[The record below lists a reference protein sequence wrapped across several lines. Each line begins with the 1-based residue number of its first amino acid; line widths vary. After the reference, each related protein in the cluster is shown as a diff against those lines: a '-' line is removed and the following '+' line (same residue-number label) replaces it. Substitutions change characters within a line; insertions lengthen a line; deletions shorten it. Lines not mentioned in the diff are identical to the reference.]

1 MVLEGAKI
9 EELDDDFD
17 INEKDIIRPS
27 KPLGM
32 CKIRH
37 CVRKKAIR
45 DTRMRVMK
53 PCNSS
58 DEDSDKVQINHC
70 KMVKINKL
78 QKPRG
83 KINNRKYILV
93 IIVVNMVLLLYF
105 LVLDKKIRN
114 LKMRCIRTDCTD
126 SESDGDD
133 DDDEEDDEEDED
145 IEDEDSE
152 SMEAME
158 IGISPIDPISDQQV
172 PSTLINRQLL
182 EDYSGDENSMSS
194 RMSNKSDKNMADFD
208 GEDSGCDEELMQLAA
223 CAQTHLS
230 TQQLN
235 HMAFHSNFQ
244 TSKNVHP
251 CTQNITTTISNQFNI
266 ENVCKPG
273 STLLW
278 DLLQDDNIVR

>member
-1 MVLEGAKI
+1 M
-9 EELDDDFD
+9 
-17 INEKDIIRPS
+17 
-27 KPLGM
+27 
-32 CKIRH
+32 
-37 CVRKKAIR
+37 
-45 DTRMRVMK
+45 
-53 PCNSS
+53 
-58 DEDSDKVQINHC
+58 
-70 KMVKINKL
+70 
-78 QKPRG
+78 
-83 KINNRKYILV
+83 Y
-93 IIVVNMVLLLYF
+93 VVN
-105 LVLDKKIRN
+105 VLDKKIRN
-114 LKMRCIRTDCTD
+114 LKMRCIRTDCTEDD
-126 SESDGDD
+126 SESDGDE
-133 DDDEEDDEEDED
+133 DDDEEDEDEDED

-158 IGISPIDPISDQQV
+158 IGISPIDTTSDQQV
-172 PSTLINRQLL
+172 PSTLINRQML

-208 GEDSGCDEELMQLAA
+208 GEDSGCDEELLQLAA
-223 CAQTHLS
+223 RAQTHLS

-278 DLLQDDNIVR
+278 DLLQDDNIVSNI

>member
-1 MVLEGAKI
+1 M
-9 EELDDDFD
+9 
-17 INEKDIIRPS
+17 
-27 KPLGM
+27 
-32 CKIRH
+32 
-37 CVRKKAIR
+37 R

-70 KMVKINKL
+70 KLVKGTKL

-83 KINNRKYILV
+83 KINNRKLHLTNNKL
-93 IIVVNMVLLLYF
+93 IIIINICMYF
-105 LVLDKKIRN
+105 LNVLDKKIRN
-114 LKMRCIRTDCTD
+114 LKMRCIRTDCTEDD
-126 SESDGDD
+126 SESDADE
-133 DDDEEDDEEDED
+133 DDDEEDEDEDED

-158 IGISPIDPISDQQV
+158 IGISPIDTTSDQQV
-172 PSTLINRQLL
+172 PSTLINRQML

-208 GEDSGCDEELMQLAA
+208 GEDSGCDEELLQLAA
-223 CAQTHLS
+223 RAQTHLS

-235 HMAFHSNFQ
+235 HMAFHSNFH

-278 DLLQDDNIVR
+278 DLLQDDNIVSNIETTFDSYILYVCIHFFELKKIISR